1 MLKKMR
7 VLTGKQNEGLAQN
20 IMWGFVEALL
30 VGVPFVFVYL
40 IIKEMFTTVPDL
52 SYVWTCCGIMTAL
65 FVARVVV
72 ARHVM
77 INNHSLGYDAGLDIR
92 RNLASK
98 LKKVPMGYLLKVDPG
113 RINATMLQDVTFTEQ
128 IYSHLFSQL
137 IVTFSLVTLVVI
149 GLTIE
154 DWRLSIAMCIGLP
167 LAIVVFVVL
176 KKVGA
181 VLSRRLLDK
190 VAEMT
195 GSLME
200 YILSIKLLKAYNL
213 AGKRFSKLDDQLK
226 DIQKMSLKHEF
237 VAGVAPL
244 SFITLVELGFAT
256 MLLALVYLYVG
267 GELQPHVAVLF
278 LIVSSRFFRP
288 LVAMAMF
295 LAEYNFMQQSANRI
309 EEVLTAPEL
318 PEGHWVETL
327 EPSIEFDNVSF
338 TYAEKPVLRSVSFR
352 CEPGTLTALVGPS
365 GSGKTTI
372 TSLIARFW
380 DTTSGQVRIGDT
392 PVEKLTAEC
401 LADHISLV
409 FQDVYLFQDTIFNN
423 LTLGMTDPD
432 WEQVERVCKA
442 TCRWD
447 FISQLPDG
455 LDTVVGEAGASLSGG
470 EKQRLSIARAVLK
483 DAPIVLLDEATA
495 SLDPENE
502 YEIQQ
507 ALSTLIKGKT
517 VIMIAHRLS
526 TIVHA
531 DQIVVLENGTIIER
545 GNHRDLI
552 ENSSGLYRSLWE
564 AERHAHGWKLVSEGE
579 TTSVPAN

>member
-1 MLKKMR
+1 MLNQMK

-20 IMWGFVEALL
+20 ILLGFIEALL
-30 VGVPFVFVYL
+30 VGIPFVFVYL
-40 IIKEMFTTVPDL
+40 VIKEMFSAVPDFA
-52 SYVWTCCGIMTAL
+52 YIWTCCGIMTLL
-65 FVARVVV
+65 FAVRVVV

-77 INNHSLGYDAGLDIR
+77 VSNHGLGYDAGLDIR

-113 RINATMLQDVTFTEQ
+113 RLNATMLQDVTFTEQ

-137 IVTFSLVTLVVI
+137 IVTTSLVALVVI
-149 GLTIE
+149 GLTVE
-154 DWRLSIAMCIGLP
+154 DWRLSVAMCIGLP
-167 LAIVVFVVL
+167 LAIVVFIAL
-176 KKVGA
+176 KKAGA
-181 VLSRRLLDK
+181 LLSRKLLDK

-226 DIQKMSLKHEF
+226 GIQRMSLKHEF
-237 VAGVAPL
+237 LAGVAPL

-256 MLLALVYLYVG
+256 MLLTLVYLYVG

-288 LVAMAMF
+288 LVALAMF
-295 LAEYNFMQQSANRI
+295 LAEYSFMQQAANRI
-309 EEVLTAPEL
+309 EDVLSAPEL
-318 PEGHWVETL
+318 PEGQQVLDL
-327 EPSIEFDNVSF
+327 EPSIEFDKVSF
-338 TYAEKPVLRSVSFR
+338 TYADRPVLRSVSFR

-380 DTTSGQVRIGDT
+380 DATEGQILMGDT
-392 PVEKLTAEC
+392 PIKNLTAEC

-423 LTLGMTDPD
+423 LTLGISDPD
-432 WEQVERVCKA
+432 RERVEMVCKA
-442 TCRWD
+442 TCCWD
-447 FISQLPDG
+447 FICQLPDG
-455 LDTVVGEAGASLSGG
+455 LDTVIGEAGASLSGG

-507 ALSTLIKGKT
+507 ALSTLIENKT
-517 VIMIAHRLS
+517 VIIIAHRLG

-531 DQIVVLENGTIIER
+531 DQILVLEDGVIVER
-545 GNHRDLI
+545 GKHQTLYD
-552 ENSSGLYRSLWE
+552 SQGLYHSLWN
-564 AERHAHGWKLVSEGE
+564 AERQAHGWKLNSADV
-579 TTSVPAN
+579 TTP